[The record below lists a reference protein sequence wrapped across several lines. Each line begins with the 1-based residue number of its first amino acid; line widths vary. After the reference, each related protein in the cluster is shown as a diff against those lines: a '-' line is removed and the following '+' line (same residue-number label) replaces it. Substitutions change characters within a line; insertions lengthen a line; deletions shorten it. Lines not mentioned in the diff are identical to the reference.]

1 VQRTG
6 VIVLACWQHGTHWNW
21 RIRMKIVI
29 APDSFKDSLS
39 AQGVADAIA
48 LGLAQVWPDALL
60 IKCPMADGGE
70 GTVESV
76 LAACEGELQRTQVR
90 GPLGTTVEAAWGWL
104 PQSHTAIIE
113 MAEASGL
120 QLVPPGKRDAC
131 FSSTFGTGELIR
143 AALDAGAQRVILA
156 IGGSATN
163 DGGAGAMQA
172 LGVKLLDAQGRTLA
186 PGGLALAQLAR
197 IDMSEIDPRLAEV
210 RFDIA
215 ADVNN
220 PLCGPHGASAIF
232 GPQKG
237 ASPEQVQQLDRALGH
252 FAERCAEVL
261 NKDVRDEPGSGAAGG
276 LGFAAKAFLGAQFKA
291 GVEVVAELVGLDDAV
306 KGADLV
312 ITGEGRFDAQT
323 LRGKTPFGVARIAR
337 QHGVPV
343 IVLAGTLGEGYQ
355 ALYEHGIDAAFALAS
370 GPMTLEQ
377 ACAEAPRLLRERAS
391 DVARVWRVALRK
403 A

>member
-1 VQRTG
+1 
-6 VIVLACWQHGTHWNW
+6 
-21 RIRMKIVI
+21 MKIVI

-48 LGLAQVWPDALL
+48 LGLAQVWPDAQL

-70 GTVESV
+70 GTVESI
-76 LAACEGELQRTQVR
+76 LAACEGQQRRTVVR
-90 GPLGTTVEAAWGWL
+90 GPLGGTVEAAWGWL

-120 QLVPPGKRDAC
+120 QLVPVAQRDAC
-131 FSSTFGTGELIR
+131 ISSTFGTGQLIR

-172 LGVKLLDAQGRTLA
+172 LGVKLLDAQGQTLS

-197 IDMSEIDPRLAEV
+197 VDLSEIDPRLAQV

-237 ASPEQVQQLDRALGH
+237 ASPVQVEQLDRALGH
-252 FAERCAEVL
+252 FADHCATAL
-261 NKDVRDEPGSGAAGG
+261 NNDVRDEPGSGAAGG

-291 GVEVVAELVGLDDAV
+291 GVEVVAELVGLADAV
-306 KGADLV
+306 SGADLV

-323 LRGKTPFGVARIAR
+323 LRGKTPFGVARVAR
-337 QHGVPV
+337 EHGVPV
-343 IVLAGTLGEGYQ
+343 IVIAGTLGDGYQ
-355 ALYEHGIDAAFALAS
+355 ALYEHGVDAAFALAS
-370 GPMTLEQ
+370 GPMTLDQ
-377 ACAEAPRLLRERAS
+377 ACAEAPRLLRERAT
-391 DVARVWRVALRK
+391 DIARVWRMAVRGG
-403 A
+403 

>member
-1 VQRTG
+1 
-6 VIVLACWQHGTHWNW
+6 
-21 RIRMKIVI
+21 MKIVI

-48 LGLAQVWPDALL
+48 LGLAEVWPHAQL

-76 LAACEGELQRTQVR
+76 LAACDGELRRTDVR
-90 GPLGTTVEAAWGWL
+90 GPLGETVNAAWGWL
-104 PQSHTAIIE
+104 PQNHTAIIE

-120 QLVPPGKRDAC
+120 QLVPLDRRDAC
-131 FSSTFGTGELIR
+131 ISSTFGTGELIR

-172 LGVKLLDAQGRTLA
+172 LGVRLLDAQGQQLQ

-197 IDMSEIDPRLAEV
+197 IDLTGIDPRLAEV

-237 ASPEQVQQLDRALGH
+237 ATTAQVEQLDRALGH
-252 FAERCAEVL
+252 FANHCANAL
-261 NKDVRDEPGSGAAGG
+261 AQDVRDEPGSGAAGG
-276 LGFAAKAFLGAQFKA
+276 LGFAAKAFLGAQFMA
-291 GVEVVAELVGLDDAV
+291 GVEVVAELVGLAEAV
-306 KGADLV
+306 VGADLV

-323 LRGKTPFGVARIAR
+323 LRGKTPFGVARIA
-337 QHGVPV
+337 QEQGVAV
-343 IVLAGTLGEGYQ
+343 IVIAGTLGEGYQ
-355 ALYEHGIDAAFALAS
+355 ALYEHGIDAAFALTS

-377 ACAEAPRLLRERAS
+377 ACTEAPRLLRERAT
-391 DVARVWRVALRK
+391 DIARVWRTATGQR
-403 A
+403 

>member
-1 VQRTG
+1 
-6 VIVLACWQHGTHWNW
+6 
-21 RIRMKIVI
+21 MKIVI
-29 APDSFKDSLS
+29 APDSFKDSLC

-48 LGLAQVWPDALL
+48 LGLADVWPDAQLV
-60 IKCPMADGGE
+60 KCPMADGGE
-70 GTVESV
+70 GTIESV
-76 LAACEGELQRTQVR
+76 LAACDGQLRRVDVR
-90 GPLGTTVEAAWGWL
+90 GPLGATVKAAWGWL
-104 PQSHTAIIE
+104 PHNHTAIIE

-120 QLVPPGKRDAC
+120 QRVPLDQRDAC
-131 FSSTFGTGELIR
+131 ISSTFGTGQLIR

-172 LGVKLLDAQGRTLA
+172 LGVKLLDAQGRELA

-197 IDMSEIDPRLAEV
+197 IDLSDIDPRLAEV

-215 ADVNN
+215 ADVDN

-237 ASPEQVQQLDRALGH
+237 ASPDQVRQLDDALGH
-252 FAERCAEVL
+252 FAGLCAHVL
-261 NKDVRDEPGSGAAGG
+261 SHDVRDEPGSGAAGG

-291 GVEVVAELVGLDDAV
+291 GVEVVAELVGLAEAV
-306 KGADLV
+306 KNADLV

-337 QHGVPV
+337 QQGVPV
-343 IVLAGTLGEGYQ
+343 IVIAGTLGEGYQ
-355 ALYEHGIDAAFALAS
+355 ALYQHGIDAAFALPS
-370 GPMTLEQ
+370 GPMSLVR
-377 ACAEAPRLLRERAS
+377 ACADAPRLLRERAV
-391 DVARVWRVALRK
+391 DIARVWQLGSK
-403 A
+403 P

>member
-1 VQRTG
+1 
-6 VIVLACWQHGTHWNW
+6 
-21 RIRMKIVI
+21 MKIVI

-48 LGLAQVWPDALL
+48 RGLAHVWPEAQLV
-60 IKCPMADGGE
+60 KCPMADGGE
-70 GTVESV
+70 GTVESI
-76 LAACEGELQRTQVR
+76 LAACEGELRRTNVR
-90 GPLGTTVEAAWGWL
+90 GPLGTAVDAAWGWL
-104 PQSHTAIIE
+104 PHNHTAIIE

-120 QLVPPGKRDAC
+120 QLVPTGQRDAC
-131 FSSTFGTGELIR
+131 TSSTFGTGELIR

-172 LGVKLLDAQGRTLA
+172 LGVKLLDAEGQTLA
-186 PGGLALAQLAR
+186 PGGLALAQLAL
-197 IDMSEIDPRLAEV
+197 IDLSNIDPRLAEV

-220 PLCGPHGASAIF
+220 PLCGPHGSSVIF

-237 ASPEQVQQLDRALGH
+237 ASPEQVQLLDKALGH
-252 FAERCAEVL
+252 FAERCAAVL
-261 NKDVRDEPGSGAAGG
+261 GHDVQDEPGSGAAGG
-276 LGFAAKAFLGAQFKA
+276 LGFAAKAFLGAQFQA
-291 GVEVVAELVGLDDAV
+291 GVEVVAELVGLAEAV

-343 IVLAGTLGEGYQ
+343 IVIAGTLGEGYQ

-377 ACAEAPRLLRERAS
+377 ACAEAPQLLQDRTR
-391 DVARVWRVALRK
+391 DIARVWRMAAGK

>member
-1 VQRTG
+1 
-6 VIVLACWQHGTHWNW
+6 
-21 RIRMKIVI
+21 MKIVI

-39 AQGVADAIA
+39 AQSVADAIA
-48 LGLAQVWPDALL
+48 LGLAQVWPDAQLV
-60 IKCPMADGGE
+60 KCPMADGGE
-70 GTVESV
+70 GTVESI
-76 LAACEGELQRTQVR
+76 LAVCEGELRRTEVR
-90 GPLGTTVEAAWGWL
+90 GPLGATVDAAWGWL
-104 PQSHTAIIE
+104 PQSLTAIIE

-120 QLVPPGKRDAC
+120 QLIPPGQRDAC
-131 FSSTFGTGELIR
+131 ISSTFGTGELIR
-143 AALDAGAQRVILA
+143 TALDAGAQRVILA

-172 LGVKLLDAQGRTLA
+172 LGVKLLDAQSQALA

-197 IDMSEIDPRLAEV
+197 IDINELDPRLAEV

-237 ASPEQVQQLDRALGH
+237 ASPEQVQQLDYALGH
-252 FAERCAEVL
+252 FAERCAQVL

-323 LRGKTPFGVARIAR
+323 LRGKTPLGVARIAR
-337 QHGVPV
+337 QHDVPV
-343 IVLAGTLGEGYQ
+343 IVIAGTLGEGYQ

-377 ACAEAPRLLRERAS
+377 ACAEAPRLLQERAS
-391 DVARVWRVALRK
+391 DIARVWRVALRK
-403 A
+403 V

>member
-1 VQRTG
+1 
-6 VIVLACWQHGTHWNW
+6 
-21 RIRMKIVI
+21 MKIVI

-48 LGLAQVWPDALL
+48 LGLAQVWPDAQL

-70 GTVESV
+70 GTVESI
-76 LAACEGELQRTQVR
+76 LAACDGELRRNEVR
-90 GPLGTTVEAAWGWL
+90 GPLGATVSAAWGWL
-104 PQSHTAIIE
+104 PDSHTAIIE

-120 QLVPPGKRDAC
+120 QLVPVAQRDAC
-131 FSSTFGTGELIR
+131 ISSTFGTGQLIR

-172 LGVKLLDAQGRTLA
+172 LGVKLLDAQGQTLS

-197 IDMSEIDPRLAEV
+197 VDLSDIDPRLARV

-237 ASPEQVQQLDRALGH
+237 ASPAQIEPLDRALGH
-252 FAERCAEVL
+252 FADHCASTL
-261 NKDVRDEPGSGAAGG
+261 NNDVRDEPGSGAAGG

-291 GVEVVAELVGLDDAV
+291 GVEVVAELVGLADAV
-306 KGADLV
+306 AGADLV

-323 LRGKTPFGVARIAR
+323 LRGKTPFGVARVAS
-337 QHGVPV
+337 QQGVPV
-343 IVLAGTLGEGYQ
+343 IVIAGTLGDGYQ

-377 ACAEAPRLLRERAS
+377 ACAEAPRLLRERAT
-391 DVARVWRVALRK
+391 DIARVWRMAVRK
-403 A
+403 H

>member
-1 VQRTG
+1 
-6 VIVLACWQHGTHWNW
+6 
-21 RIRMKIVI
+21 MKIVI

-48 LGLAQVWPDALL
+48 LGLTEIWPDAQL

-70 GTVESV
+70 GTIESV
-76 LAACEGELQRTQVR
+76 LAACNGELRRIEVR
-90 GPLGTTVEAAWGWL
+90 GPLGAPVNAAWGWL
-104 PQSHTAIIE
+104 PHSHTAIIE

-120 QLVPPGKRDAC
+120 QLVPVDRRDAC
-131 FSSTFGTGELIR
+131 SSSTFGTGQLIR

-172 LGVKLLDAQGRTLA
+172 LGVKLLDAHGKALA
-186 PGGLALAQLAR
+186 PGGLALAHLAR
-197 IDMSEIDPRLAEV
+197 IDMTDLDPRLADV

-215 ADVNN
+215 ADVDN

-237 ASPEQVQQLDRALGH
+237 ASPDQVEQLDRALGH
-252 FAERCAEVL
+252 FAGLCAETL
-261 NKDVRDEPGSGAAGG
+261 KTEVRDEPGSGAAGG
-276 LGFAAKAFLGAQFKA
+276 LGFAAKAFLGAQFQA
-291 GVEVVAELVGLDDAV
+291 GVEVVAELVGLAEAV
-306 KGADLV
+306 KNADLV

-337 QHGVPV
+337 QQGVPV
-343 IVLAGTLGEGYQ
+343 IVIAGTLGEGYQ
-355 ALYEHGIDAAFALAS
+355 QLYAHGIDAAFALAS
-370 GPMTLEQ
+370 GPMTLAQ

-391 DVARVWRVALRK
+391 DIARVWRMAARK
-403 A
+403 V

>member
-1 VQRTG
+1 
-6 VIVLACWQHGTHWNW
+6 
-21 RIRMKIVI
+21 MKIVI

-48 LGLAQVWPDALL
+48 LGLAQVWPDAQL

-70 GTVESV
+70 GTVESI
-76 LAACEGELQRTQVR
+76 LAACEGELRRTLVR
-90 GPLGTTVEAAWGWL
+90 GPLGAMVEAAWGWL

-120 QLVPPGKRDAC
+120 QLVPVAQRDAC
-131 FSSTFGTGELIR
+131 ISSTFGTGQLIR

-172 LGVKLLDAQGRTLA
+172 LGVKLLDAQGQTLS

-197 IDMSEIDPRLAEV
+197 VDLSDIDPRLAQV

-237 ASPEQVQQLDRALGH
+237 ASPVQVEQLDQALGH
-252 FAERCAEVL
+252 FADHCAAAL
-261 NKDVRDEPGSGAAGG
+261 RNDVRDEPGSGAAGG

-291 GVEVVAELVGLDDAV
+291 GVEVVGELVGLAEAV
-306 KGADLV
+306 AGADLV

-323 LRGKTPFGVARIAR
+323 LRGKTPFGVARVAR
-337 QHGVPV
+337 QHAVPV
-343 IVLAGTLGEGYQ
+343 IVIAGTLGEGYQ

-377 ACAEAPRLLRERAS
+377 ACAEAPRLLRERAT
-391 DVARVWRVALRK
+391 DIARVWRMAVRCD
-403 A
+403 

>member
-1 VQRTG
+1 
-6 VIVLACWQHGTHWNW
+6 
-21 RIRMKIVI
+21 MKVVI

-39 AQGVADAIA
+39 AQGVAEAIA
-48 LGLAQVWPDALL
+48 LGLAQVWPQATLV
-60 IKCPMADGGE
+60 KCPMADGGE
-70 GTVESV
+70 GTVESI
-76 LAACEGELQRTQVR
+76 LAACAGELRRSRVR
-90 GPLGTTVEAAWGWL
+90 GPLGAPVEAAWGWL
-104 PQSHTAIIE
+104 PQTQTAIIE

-120 QLVPPGKRDAC
+120 QLVPPGQRDAC
-131 FSSTFGTGELIR
+131 ISSTFGTGELIR
-143 AALDAGAQRVILA
+143 AALDSGAQRVILA

-172 LGVKLLDAQGRTLA
+172 LGLKLLDAPDQALV

-197 IDMSEIDPRLAEV
+197 LDLSALDPRLAQV

-237 ASPEQVQQLDRALGH
+237 ASPTQVQQLDQALGH
-252 FAERCAEVL
+252 FAELCAQAL
-261 NKDVRDEPGSGAAGG
+261 GKDVRDEPGSGAAGG
-276 LGFAAKAFLGAQFKA
+276 LGFAAKAFLGAQFQA
-291 GVEVVAELVGLDDAV
+291 GVEVVAELVGLADAV
-306 KGADLV
+306 KDADLV

-323 LRGKTPFGVARIAR
+323 LRGKTPFGVARIAK

-343 IVLAGTLGEGYQ
+343 VVIAGTLGDGYQ
-355 ALYEHGIDAAFALAS
+355 ELYDHGIDAAFAVTS

-377 ACAEAPRLLRERAS
+377 ACAEAPRLLRERAT
-391 DVARVWRVALRK
+391 DIARVWQMARRSE
-403 A
+403 

>member
-1 VQRTG
+1 
-6 VIVLACWQHGTHWNW
+6 
-21 RIRMKIVI
+21 MKVVI

-39 AQGVADAIA
+39 AQGVAEAIA
-48 LGLAQVWPDALL
+48 LGLAQVWPQATLV
-60 IKCPMADGGE
+60 KCPMADGGE
-70 GTVESV
+70 GTVESI
-76 LAACEGELQRTQVR
+76 LAACAGELRRSRVR
-90 GPLGTTVEAAWGWL
+90 GPLGAPVEAAWGWL
-104 PQSHTAIIE
+104 PHTQTAIIE

-120 QLVPPGKRDAC
+120 QLVPPGQRDAC
-131 FSSTFGTGELIR
+131 ISSTFGTGELIR

-163 DGGAGAMQA
+163 DGGAGAMHA
-172 LGVKLLDAQGRTLA
+172 LGLKLLDAQDQALF

-197 IDMSEIDPRLAEV
+197 LDLSGLDPRLAQV

-237 ASPEQVQQLDRALGH
+237 ASPAQVQQLDQALGH
-252 FAERCAEVL
+252 FAERCAQAL
-261 NKDVRDEPGSGAAGG
+261 GKDVRDEPGSGAAGG
-276 LGFAAKAFLGAQFKA
+276 LGFAAKAFLGAQFQA
-291 GVEVVAELVGLDDAV
+291 GVEVVAELVGLADAV
-306 KGADLV
+306 EGADLV

-323 LRGKTPFGVARIAR
+323 LRGKTPFGVARIAK

-343 IVLAGTLGEGYQ
+343 VVIAGTLGDGYQ
-355 ALYEHGIDAAFALAS
+355 ELYDHGIDAAFAVTS

-377 ACAEAPRLLRERAS
+377 ACAEAPRLLRERAT
-391 DVARVWRVALRK
+391 DIARVWQMARRV
-403 A
+403 

>member
-1 VQRTG
+1 
-6 VIVLACWQHGTHWNW
+6 
-21 RIRMKIVI
+21 MKVVI

-39 AQGVADAIA
+39 AQGVAEAIA
-48 LGLAQVWPDALL
+48 LGLAQVWPQATLV
-60 IKCPMADGGE
+60 KCPMADGGE
-70 GTVESV
+70 GTVESI
-76 LAACEGELQRTQVR
+76 LAACAGELRRSRVR
-90 GPLGTTVEAAWGWL
+90 GPLGAPVEAAWGWL
-104 PQSHTAIIE
+104 PHTQTAIIE

-120 QLVPPGKRDAC
+120 QLVPPGQRDAC
-131 FSSTFGTGELIR
+131 ISSTFGTGELIR

-172 LGVKLLDAQGRTLA
+172 LGLKLLDAQDQPLV

-197 IDMSEIDPRLAEV
+197 LDLSGLDPRLAQV

-237 ASPEQVQQLDRALGH
+237 ASPAQVQQLDQALGH
-252 FAERCAEVL
+252 FAERCAQAL
-261 NKDVRDEPGSGAAGG
+261 GKDVRDEPGSGAAGG
-276 LGFAAKAFLGAQFKA
+276 LGFAAKAFLGAQFQA
-291 GVEVVAELVGLDDAV
+291 GVEVVAELVGLAAAV
-306 KGADLV
+306 KDADLV

-323 LRGKTPFGVARIAR
+323 LRGKTPFGVARIAK

-343 IVLAGTLGEGYQ
+343 VVIAGTLGDGYQ
-355 ALYEHGIDAAFALAS
+355 ELYSHGIDAAFAVTS

-377 ACAEAPRLLRERAS
+377 ACAEAPRLLRERAT
-391 DVARVWRVALRK
+391 DIARVWQMARRDV
-403 A
+403 